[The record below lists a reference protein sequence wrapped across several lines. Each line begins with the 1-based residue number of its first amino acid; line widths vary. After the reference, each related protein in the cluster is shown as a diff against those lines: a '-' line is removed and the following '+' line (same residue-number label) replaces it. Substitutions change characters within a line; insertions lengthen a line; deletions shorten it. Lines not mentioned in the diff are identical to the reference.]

1 MTDYIIKSAISLLVL
16 LVLYHLALE
25 REKMHRFNRFYL
37 LFALAFSLVLPFITI
52 PVYVEAEVA
61 PVSFQ
66 NTGTTAVIV
75 SPQEQPEESMLP
87 FLITSTY
94 LATILIF
101 FIRFAVN
108 INSFLKK
115 IRQNTKVPFGKATL
129 VLLNERVLP
138 HTFLNYIFISREEY
152 EDGLIEE
159 ELYTHELTHVRQR
172 HTLDILFIE
181 LLKTI
186 FWFNPLFYLY
196 GRSIRLNHEFLADE
210 QVVHATSNAASYQN
224 LLLQKASGATLAL
237 ASNLNFSITKKRLQ
251 MMTKTTN
258 KTKAC
263 VLKAGLAPVVALM
276 LGLMCTEEVIAQQ
289 KLADIPSKQVRSIEV
304 NSITQKQ
311 HDSIKKANPGKYD
324 GNYKEFGIVTVKY
337 TDDNNRPVTIK
348 DVVKKDATEKPQPS
362 EAFINEI
369 KGIAP
374 ERIRKIENEM
384 VSEAEMKQLNEKKS
398 GIADWDPDAKYR
410 KLTVTYVDE
419 NGKEAKKI
427 DYIKEKPGVNPTSI
441 SGDITSKMGNEDN
454 LIYKGNEVT
463 IQPDFE
469 GKGLA
474 GFYEFINKNLV
485 LPKLP
490 DGNHRTYVSFVV
502 EVDGSVSDVKIMRS
516 PNEELSANVIAVIKQ
531 TSGKWIPGEV
541 KEKPVRVG
549 FNLPISVHIQN

>member
-1 MTDYIIKSAISLLVL
+1 MTAYIIKSAISLLVL

-37 LFALAFSLVLPFITI
+37 LFALAFSALLPFITI
-52 PVYVEAEVA
+52 PVYIEAEVI

-66 NTGTTAVIV
+66 DTGTTAATAA
-75 SPQEQPEESMLP
+75 PQVQPKESMLP
-87 FLITSTY
+87 LLITIAY
-94 LATILIF
+94 LSVTLAL
-101 FIRFAVN
+101 FIRFAFN

-115 IRQNTKVPFGKATL
+115 IRLNTKIPFGAAKL
-129 VLLNERVLP
+129 VLLDERVLP
-138 HTFLNYIFISREEY
+138 HTFLNYIFVSREEY
-152 EDGLIEE
+152 ENGLIEE

-210 QVVHATSNAASYQN
+210 QVVHTTSNAAYYQN
-224 LLLQKASGATLAL
+224 LLVQKASGATLAL
-237 ASNLNFSITKKRLQ
+237 ASNLNFSITKKRLL
-251 MMTKTTN
+251 MMTKSTN
-258 KTKAC
+258 KTKAAM
-263 VLKAGLAPVVALM
+263 LKIGIAPVIALM
-276 LGLMCTEEVIAQQ
+276 LGFMCTEEVIAQQ

-304 NSITQKQ
+304 NSITQQQ
-311 HDSIKKANPGKYD
+311 HDSIKKANPGKYN
-324 GNYKEFGIVTVKY
+324 GSYKEFGIVTVKY

-348 DVVKKDATEKPQPS
+348 DVVKKDATAKQQPS
-362 EAFINEI
+362 EVFINEI

-374 ERIRKIENEM
+374 ERIRKIENSM
-384 VSEAEMKQLNEKKS
+384 VSDNEMEQLKQDHQ

-419 NGKEAKKI
+419 NGNEATKV

-441 SGDITSKMGNEDN
+441 NGDITSKMGNEDN

-463 IQPDFE
+463 IQPKFKE
-469 GKGLA
+469 NGMA
-474 GFYEFINKNLV
+474 GFYEFVNKNLV

-490 DGNHRTYVSFVV
+490 DGTHRVYVSFVV
-502 EVDGSVSDVKIMRS
+502 EVNGSVSDVKILRS
-516 PNEELSANVIAVIKQ
+516 PNEELSTNIISIINE

-541 KEKPVRVG
+541 KDEPVRVSY
-549 FNLPISVHIQN
+549 NLPISINIKN